1 MINLVEKSN
10 FFELFPDKGLIYQS
24 YDSILF
30 AYDVGKTYGFE
41 IYRDHP
47 TDALFVRKIYEMV
60 IPHEINPFKISTLES
75 GYKAGMKER
84 FIISINFAASN
95 HSFSVILHISC

>member
-1 MINLVEKSN
+1 
-10 FFELFPDKGLIYQS
+10 
-24 YDSILF
+24 
-30 AYDVGKTYGFE
+30 
-41 IYRDHP
+41 
-47 TDALFVRKIYEMV
+47 MV

-75 GYKAGMKER
+75 GYKVGMKKR

>member
-1 MINLVEKSN
+1 
-10 FFELFPDKGLIYQS
+10 
-24 YDSILF
+24 
-30 AYDVGKTYGFE
+30 
-41 IYRDHP
+41 
-47 TDALFVRKIYEMV
+47 MV